1 MDDPGRDD
9 ISFPALLR
17 AARATYGKA
26 IRAALAEAGFDDIP
40 GNGLFVIGAVAR
52 SRLPMATLVHA
63 LEVTKQAA
71 GKLVD
76 TLALRGYVER
86 VPDPHDRRR
95 LLVAPTPRGTAA
107 AAAIRLATG
116 GIDARLAGRIPAAQ
130 IAHARI
136 VLLALAALDDDS
148 GVSSEDDA

>member
-1 MDDPGRDD
+1 MDERGRHD

-40 GNGLFVIGAVAR
+40 GNGLFVVGAVAR
-52 SRLPMATLVHA
+52 TRLPMASLVRA
-63 LEVTKQAA
+63 LGVTKQAA

-86 VPDPHDRRR
+86 VADPDDRRR
-95 LLVAPTPRGTAA
+95 LLVAPTPRGAA
-107 AAAIRLATG
+107 AAEAIRAATG
-116 GIDARLAGRIPAAQ
+116 GIDAKLAARVPAAQ
-130 IAHARI
+130 IAHARA
-136 VLLALAALDDDS
+136 VLLALAALSDDS
-148 GVSSEDDA
+148 TEDSV

>member
-1 MDDPGRDD
+1 MDERGRHD

-40 GNGLFVIGAVAR
+40 GNGLFVVGAVAR
-52 SRLPMATLVHA
+52 TRLPMASLVRA
-63 LEVTKQAA
+63 LGVTKQAA

-86 VPDPHDRRR
+86 VPDPDDRRR
-95 LLVAPTPRGTAA
+95 LLVAPTPRGAA
-107 AAAIRLATG
+107 AADVIRAATG
-116 GIDARLAGRIPAAQ
+116 GIDARLAARVPAAQ
-130 IAHARI
+130 VAHARA

-148 GVSSEDDA
+148 TEDSV